1 MRVLI
6 CGGGGYLGTLVTGEM
21 AGRGQDT
28 VVLDRFCFLEQRI
41 FAELFR
47 NRKGCVTP
55 IQGDIRRLQAV
66 PEALR
71 EVERIVHLIMPGSED
86 LAVLGE
92 ETLRD
97 ICVESTREL
106 AAMASRAGIRRFIL
120 VTDDP
125 GYAEKSVD
133 ALHREAEHVILS
145 FADTG
150 MEPVIIRCGPLF
162 GVSPRMRFD
171 LPLQRQIVGL
181 LEEGT
186 SFERL
191 LAVVRESNGISVG
204 YAAACIANS
213 ALDKTEAGGIWVL
226 GFAGMEASAATCRA
240 LPEPPETVTRS
251 AIDALAD
258 GLRAGQWDQEA
269 THCYNR
275 RVWAQLRTVAARDGG
290 EPAAPR
296 FIPLARPC
304 VGEEEEQAV
313 IEAIRSGWM
322 TSGPH
327 VHAFER
333 LFCETLGARGAA
345 ALISCTA
352 AIHTCLVHAGVRAGD
367 SVATTPITWASTGNT
382 LWQMGVRPWFVDIEP
397 GTLNMNPDLLEEALG
412 AGVRAVIPVHMAGH
426 PCRMHEIRALAE
438 RYGVPV
444 IEDAA
449 HALGASYNG
458 VPIGAR
464 GTYVCFS
471 FYAIKNITTME
482 GGMITTDRPETA
494 GELKKITAN
503 GMSATAWDR
512 YGRSAVPGP
521 AVVTGPGFKYAMGNV
536 AAAMGI
542 CQLRKLDGF
551 LRRRREVAERYLSRL
566 ADVEEIILPREEPY
580 ARSAWHLF
588 IIRLRLNRLMVD
600 RDQFCDDLRH
610 ENIGTGIHFYGMHLH
625 PWFRA
630 QFGDWE
636 ERLPEATAASRD
648 VISLPLWPG
657 ITDQQV
663 DAVIEAIRKV
673 AAARRRIRG

>member
-6 CGGGGYLGTLVTGEM
+6 CGGGGFLGTRVTGET
-21 AGRGQDT
+21 AGRGHET
-28 VVLDRFCFLEQRI
+28 VVLDRFCFLDASSFGDLYRGLPGRVI
-41 FAELFR
+41 PVR
-47 NRKGCVTP
+47 
-55 IQGDIRRLQAV
+55 GDIRRLQAV

-71 EVERIVHLIMPGSED
+71 EVERIVHLILPGPED
-86 LAVLGE
+86 LAGLGE

-97 ICVESTREL
+97 VCVDATREL
-106 AAMASRAGIRRFIL
+106 ATAAARAGVRRFVL
-120 VTDDP
+120 VTDAP
-125 GYAEKSVD
+125 GHTEEPVNR
-133 ALHREAEHVILS
+133 LHREAEQVLLA

-150 MEPVIIRCGPLF
+150 MEPVFIRCGPLF

-171 LPLQRQIVGL
+171 LPVHRQLKELLDQGASADDLWRAAVGS
-181 LEEGT
+181 G
-186 SFERL
+186 
-191 LAVVRESNGISVG
+191 GIPVG
-204 YAAACIANS
+204 YAAARIAELG
-213 ALDKTEAGGIWVL
+213 LDQAEAGGVWTL
-226 GFAGMEASAATCRA
+226 GRAGTDSAEAESRA
-240 LPEPPETVTRS
+240 VPEPSETTVRQ
-251 AIDALAD
+251 ALELLVA
-258 GLRAGQWDQEA
+258 GLRSGRWDPDA
-269 THCYNR
+269 AVGHNR
-275 RVWAQLRTVAARDGG
+275 RIWAQLRAAAALEGG

-304 VGEEEEQAV
+304 VGEAEEQAV
-313 IEAIRSGWM
+313 LEAIRSGWM

-327 VHAFER
+327 VPAFER
-333 LFCETLGARGAA
+333 QFCETVGARGAA

-397 GTLNMNPDLLEEALG
+397 GTLNMNPDLLEEALR

-426 PCRMHEIRALAE
+426 PCRLEAIRALAD

-458 VPIGAR
+458 MPIGAR

-494 GELKKITAN
+494 AELKQITAN

-536 AAAMGI
+536 AAAMGL
-542 CQLRKLDGF
+542 CQLRRLEGF
-551 LRRRREVAERYLSRL
+551 QRRRREAAGRYLSRL
-566 ADVEEIILPREEPY
+566 AGVEEIILPREEPY

-588 IIRLRLNRLMVD
+588 IIRLRLDRLTVD

-625 PWFRA
+625 PWFRE
-630 QFGDWE
+630 QFGDWTD
-636 ERLPEATAASRD
+636 RLPEATAASQE

-663 DAVIEAIRKV
+663 DSVAEAVRKV
-673 AAARRRIRG
+673 VAARRRIKV